1 MEPEELEEFR
11 IALVARRDELVA
23 EGDIAIE
30 PKKDEGD
37 HKPDDD
43 EAPLTEM
50 NQVIASKRNK
60 ARALELQRIES
71 ALKRIANTPDDF
83 GYCLDCE
90 EPINPKRLEV
100 MPWALRCVECADDRA
115 PKRGGRRRHL
125 ADFD

>member
-1 MEPEELEEFR
+1 MEPDELEEFR
-11 IALVARRDELVA
+11 NNLVRRRNELIA

-30 PKKDEGD
+30 PKKGEAD

-71 ALKRIANTPDDF
+71 ALQRLDEDPDEF
-83 GYCLDCE
+83 GYCFDCE
-90 EPINPKRLEV
+90 EPIDPRRLAV
-100 MPWALRCVECADDRA
+100 MPWALRCVQCADARA

-125 ADFD
+125 ADYD